1 MTVTRKEAMG
11 DSADPKLL
19 RKIASFADKYG
30 KHEFLPSM
38 ERVSDLLGSPRKFRN
53 MVAVGATWLED
64 PLLLRLDKLL
74 SYGKRITVDDF
85 WTSLDR

>member
-1 MTVTRKEAMG
+1 
-11 DSADPKLL
+11 
-19 RKIASFADKYG
+19 
-30 KHEFLPSM
+30 
-38 ERVSDLLGSPRKFRN
+38 

-85 WTSLDR
+85 WASLDS